1 MCRLWEH
8 PLLFIFILALTT
20 AACSNK
26 YSALDQLEQP
36 EETKSALTPGM
47 TKKTIVKG
55 KTTQAEVM
63 EVFGPPDL
71 VTTTSSGGEMWG
83 YDRVSRDVTYNA
95 FGIGGIGGAGVG
107 GGIIGGGVAARTG
120 SQTQTVRTMFLLIYF
135 DKKDK
140 VVDYKISAT
149 RF

>member
-1 MCRLWEH
+1 
-8 PLLFIFILALTT
+8 
-20 AACSNK
+20 
-26 YSALDQLEQP
+26 
-36 EETKSALTPGM
+36 
-47 TKKTIVKG
+47 
-55 KTTQAEVM
+55 M

-83 YDRVSRDVTYNA
+83 DDRGSRDVTYNA

-107 GGIIGGGVAARTG
+107 EGIIGGGVAARTG

-140 VVDYKISAT
+140 VVDYKFSAT